1 MNDNNITQIDYEHV
15 DLILQEADKYSL
27 RLEVEDS
34 AKKFIKQGYEYLEAF
49 QLAYNEWIK

>member
-15 DLILQEADKYSL
+15 DLILQEASKYNL

-34 AKKFIKQGYEYLEAF
+34 AKKFIEQGYEYLEAF

>member
-15 DLILQEADKYSL
+15 DLILQEADKYNL
-27 RLEVEDS
+27 RFEVEDS
-34 AKKFIKQGYEYLEAF
+34 AKKFIEQGYEYLEAF